1 MELRPELLP
10 PPVSPERI
18 SELSVEIERICGL
31 LDRRSPDAGRA
42 ASAIADFNAA
52 TGHAYAARD
61 FAGYYESRNLDDFA
75 LEAARPAWP
84 RVLGITRDELV
95 EVTQRILDD
104 PADPDCPYYLLILQA
119 NVPHPAIT
127 DLIYWPAAGTEP
139 TAEEIID
146 GALSHRPIAP

>member
-18 SELSVEIERICGL
+18 DEVSREIERICDL
-31 LDRRSPDAGRA
+31 LERASPDSSRV
-42 ASAIADFNAA
+42 ASAIADFNAM
-52 TGHAYAARD
+52 TGHAYAADD
-61 FAGYYESRNLDDFA
+61 FAEYYESRDLEDFA

-84 RVLGITRDELV
+84 RVPDVTRDELV

-104 PADPDCPYYLLILQA
+104 PAGPDCDYYLLILQA

-127 DLIYWPAAGTEP
+127 DLIFRQSAGARRTAA
-139 TAEEIID
+139 EIID
-146 GALSHRPIAP
+146 EAFSHRPIAP